1 MEWKEILSEN
11 SEMEEV
17 KMKRVSAFQ
26 VIGPVMI
33 GPSSSH
39 TAGALR
45 IAQIAARI
53 LKEAPRE
60 VVFYLYGSFAETY
73 RGHGTD
79 RALLAGM
86 MGYDTDHTDIRD
98 AYQIAHQRQIAFD
111 FHPAKLIEGMHP
123 NTVALEV
130 TGISDKKLSLTGAS
144 IGGGEVI
151 IHAINGI
158 QVSFTG
164 EYPTLIVQQ
173 QDRPG
178 VAAHITS
185 VLAKAGVNIGTIR
198 MYREQ
203 RGNRAFT
210 ILETDEALSPS
221 HVKEIL
227 DNQNINDVFIID
239 L

>member
-1 MEWKEILSEN
+1 
-11 SEMEEV
+11 
-17 KMKRVSAFQ
+17 MKRVSAFQ
-26 VIGPVMI
+26 VMGPIMI

-53 LKEAPRE
+53 LNEAPTK
-60 VVFYLYGSFAETY
+60 VVFHLYGSFAETY
-73 RGHGTD
+73 QGHGTD

-86 MGYDTDHTDIRD
+86 MGYDTDHPDIRD
-98 AYQIAHQRQIAFD
+98 AYQLADKQQIHFS
-111 FHPAKLIEGMHP
+111 FHPAKLVEGMHP

-130 TGISDKKLSLTGAS
+130 QGVSGKTLSLTGAS
-144 IGGGEVI
+144 VGGGEVM

-178 VAAHITS
+178 VVAHITS
-185 VLAKAGVNIGTIR
+185 ILATAGVNIGTIR

-203 RGNRAFT
+203 RDNRAFT
-210 ILETDEALSPS
+210 ILETDEALSQTL
-221 HVKEIL
+221 VNQIL
-227 DNQNINDVFIID
+227 ENQNINDVFIID